1 MRKTFWRGSKNGAG
15 AGMRSRI
22 GLWLTK
28 RSEVEVAAAFNN
40 RRSLAFTELV
50 EGSELDRGSYS
61 QLFGVSKRFSLTV

>member
-1 MRKTFWRGSKNGAG
+1 MRKTFWRGSKNGGG

-50 EGSELDRGSYS
+50 EATELDGGSYS
-61 QLFGVSKRFSLTV
+61 QLLEFQNVFH